1 MTNMGFKKYL
11 DLEEHQITSYQELL
25 MALSFETPKAAS
37 VCNLKEYWNNWVLLA
52 EARAHCEG
60 QITAINNDY
69 SVLMMELQDHH

>member
-1 MTNMGFKKYL
+1 
-11 DLEEHQITSYQELL
+11 

-37 VCNLKEYWNNWVLLA
+37 VTPFATSRNIGTTGVLLA